1 MNDGATLPTTTHYA
15 QYALIVSIALVC
27 SCLNFYHV
35 STMFENDRHF
45 SHLSTLEREMTFR
58 SEMGFYYSYYKR
70 IVNAPSFFLGL
81 HSIMNDNKTE
91 YPSTINTLQRFNL
104 YPEVIL
110 GAAYRGFIHFTNTA
124 GIKTKECWQVDRGDD
139 LPAVW
144 SCEGLG
150 DPSYFYINGVWLC
163 AGITAA
169 LIFLY
174 GCYLSRSIFGGIIA
188 ISAFFFNHVECTRV
202 QWTPPLRESFGYP
215 LILAQILSVSWC
227 LRQTTP
233 HWKHLCCIAFTTTAS
248 LVTWQFSQF
257 VFLTQVLS
265 LTVLWIQNST
275 PRSNITVV
283 FLGKLIGLQNAIVLL
298 FANEMLLT
306 SYYSCSI
313 VVLLGFIV
321 FFPHFSSR
329 PQNEWLKLRN
339 TVIYGVLIGACTFFL
354 RLCVSILI
362 GSKDDAHI
370 LNLLRSKFTS
380 FRDFHTMLYTC
391 AAEFD
396 FISLSTI
403 YRLSSTLLLPI
414 VYIAVGSVTLYA
426 AGIGEM
432 TSNSGACQKRT
443 VASLPM
449 KKQRESRRDLK
460 EIPKS
465 EIPSPRKVDAA
476 VQYNILQLIAFIIMA
491 AIIMRLK
498 LFMSPHLCIMAS
510 LVASKKYMF
519 FVKGKL
525 MHLALLAALLSGM
538 SYAGLRNLKEQRSI
552 VGEYSNPALE
562 DLVNWIQKETPREEA
577 AFAGPMPIMAS
588 ILLTT
593 QRPIINHPHY
603 EYADLRERTK
613 IVYRAFGR
621 GTVAELYR
629 SLVDLKVT
637 YFVLQD
643 HWCYGE
649 SRPGCS
655 MLNIWDI
662 EEPHRKDLNPL
673 CSILFEGNPSPLQ
686 RVFSNEIY
694 VVLRVPSRYVE
705 VKLPPRQYR
714 Q

>member
-1 MNDGATLPTTTHYA
+1 MNDGSTVPTITSYTQYTLIA
-15 QYALIVSIALVC
+15 SVALVC

-58 SEMGFYYSYYKR
+58 TEMGFYYSYYKR
-70 IVNAPSFFLGL
+70 IVNAPSFISGL
-81 HSIMNDNKTE
+81 HHIMNDNKTE

-104 YPEVIL
+104 YPEVLL
-110 GAAYRGFIHFTNTA
+110 GAAFRGFVHFA
-124 GIKTKECWQVDRGDD
+124 KLIGIKTKECWQVDRGDD
-139 LPAVW
+139 LPSVW

-150 DPSYFYINGVWLC
+150 DASYFYINGVWIF

-169 LIFLY
+169 LIFIY

-188 ISAFFFNHVECTRV
+188 ISSFFFNHGECTRV

-233 HWKHLCCIAFTTTAS
+233 HWKHLCWIAFTTTAS

-265 LTVLWIQNST
+265 LTVLWIQNSA
-275 PRSNITVV
+275 PRPNITVV
-283 FLGKLIGLQNAIVLL
+283 FLGNLIGLQNAIVLL

-306 SYYSCSI
+306 SLYSCSV

-321 FFPHFSSR
+321 FLPHFSSR
-329 PQNEWLKLRN
+329 PQSEWVKLRN
-339 TVIYGVLIGACTFFL
+339 TVIHVAMVCIGTFLL
-354 RLCVSILI
+354 RFCVSTLL

-370 LNLLRSKFTS
+370 FNLMRSKFTS

-396 FISLSTI
+396 FLSLSTV
-403 YRLSSTLLLPI
+403 YRLPSTLLLPI
-414 VYIAVGSVTLYA
+414 VYTAIGSVALYA
-426 AGIGEM
+426 AGFGDIANNGEV
-432 TSNSGACQKRT
+432 CQKR
-443 VASLPM
+443 VAASLSI
-449 KKQRESRRDLK
+449 KKQRESRHLK
-460 EIPKS
+460 EISKNETS
-465 EIPSPRKVDAA
+465 SHRKVDAA
-476 VQYNILQLIAFIIMA
+476 VQYNILQLMAFIIMA
-491 AIIMRLK
+491 ATIMRLK
-498 LFMSPHLCIMAS
+498 LFMSPHLCIIAS

-538 SYAGLRNLKEQRSI
+538 SFAGLRNLKEQRSI
-552 VGEYSNPALE
+552 IGEYSNPALE
-562 DLVNWIQKETPREEA
+562 DLINWIQKETPREEA
-577 AFAGPMPIMAS
+577 AFAGPMPIMSS

-593 QRPIINHPHY
+593 QRPVINHPHY
-603 EYADLRERTK
+603 EYANLRERTK
-613 IVYRAFGR
+613 TVYRAFGR
-621 GTVAELYR
+621 GTVTELYR

-643 HWCYGE
+643 HWCFGE
-649 SRPGCS
+649 PRPGCS
-655 MLNIWDI
+655 MLDIWDI

-673 CSILFEGNPSPLQ
+673 CSVLFEGNPSPLQ